1 METVEPFDKFLTT
14 LKDDEWKNAR
24 SILTTAFTAG
34 KLKWVLELLLIKI
47 NDQKLLLIFIP
58 YYEQMMGSIGQTVDN
73 FEKYLEDLVSKD
85 ELFDTRKLLNFA
97 SDALFSTFFGIDVDT
112 IQQPD
117 HPLVKVL
124 LSLSPELSDP
134 KTILFRKIKKY

>member
-1 METVEPFDKFLTT
+1 
-14 LKDDEWKNAR
+14 
-24 SILTTAFTAG
+24 
-34 KLKWVLELLLIKI
+34 
-47 NDQKLLLIFIP
+47 
-58 YYEQMMGSIGQTVDN
+58 MMGSIGQTVDN

-112 IQQPD
+112 IHQPD

-124 LSLSPELSDP
+124 LALSPEITDFRV
-134 KTILFRKIKKY
+134 ILWREKPRLVLFITLCALYVQWRSKVIAQNVFFVF